1 MLYAVRG
8 KIGGTMQRLVK
19 WLLYMAATALVLLVG
34 YAYIGPYF
42 GADFAPQQEEIRVPV
57 TLTDE

>member
-1 MLYAVRG
+1 
-8 KIGGTMQRLVK
+8 MQRLVK
-19 WLLYMAATALVLLVG
+19 WLLYMAVTALVLRVG